1 MVFPFLYKYF
11 VSYVCDIISRYS
23 VILCVLTLPF
33 MNTENDSSKSSS
45 LIVPGKETLKKK
57 PEEGTSVIAGSS
69 QEPAWLKAVYSDK
82 APQLERSAS
91 LLPSF
96 DFERNDKHVASS
108 DLLRH
113 TKKEPGFDELESI
126 VRIKQAEAKMFQS
139 RADDARREAE
149 GLKRIAN
156 AKNEKIEEEYT
167 GRIRKLQLFEAEEI
181 RRQKFV
187 ELQALERQ
195 HEEYFNMKTRMK
207 TEIKDL
213 LLKMEATKCNFTL

>member
-1 MVFPFLYKYF
+1 
-11 VSYVCDIISRYS
+11 
-23 VILCVLTLPF
+23 
-33 MNTENDSSKSSS
+33 MNTEINSSESSR
-45 LIVPGKETLKKK
+45 LIVPGKESLKKK
-57 PEEGTSVIAGSS
+57 MEEGTSIIAGSS
-69 QEPAWLKAVYSDK
+69 QEPTWLKAAYSDK
-82 APQLERSAS
+82 APQLERSAN

-96 DFERNDKHVASS
+96 DFETNDKHVASS
-108 DLLRH
+108 DLLRR

-126 VRIKQAEAKMFQS
+126 VRIKQAEANMFQS

-167 GRIRKLQLFEAEEI
+167 GRIRKLQLIEAEEI
-181 RRQKFV
+181 RRQKF
-187 ELQALERQ
+187 LQLQGLERE

-213 LLKMEATKCNFTL
+213 LLKMEAAKCNFTL